1 MKYGLARKL
10 YVYDFGTEM
19 GEELIATGGDYTRSQ
34 LWCKKNLKD
43 VDADLADLFQSLA
56 WVWYALKRNG
66 KLADYGVG
74 AELTQDTLLD
84 MFDGLTFQFESF
96 AEDAL
101 PLASTAT
108 QPRK

>member
-10 YVYDFGTEM
+10 YIYHFETQK

-34 LWCKKNLKD
+34 LWCKKNLND
-43 VDADLADLFQSLA
+43 VDTELADLFQSLA

-66 KLADYGVG
+66 KLADYGVS
-74 AELTQDTLLD
+74 AELTQEGLLE

-101 PLASTAT
+101 PLASTPT
-108 QPRK
+108 QPKK